1 MSTGAWHF
9 DNPDPNKGL
18 GLLDY
23 EDSLFQPDDTRLQ
36 KHYFYGDGS
45 NGRKDLQQVTHR
57 LFKSD
62 ATDQNGVYSD
72 FDDYQTQ
79 YFTDGF
85 YARPKGM
92 RYPGGVKLAY
102 LYDFNGY
109 LTHERDPVSGLV
121 YRQTTVRNARHQTEG
136 ASLANGAMTQ
146 VSDYHGA
153 TGQMATHAVTSG
165 LPLGV
170 LRALEVMRCS
180 GS

>member
-1 MSTGAWHF
+1 MA
-9 DNPDPNKGL
+9 
-18 GLLDY
+18 
-23 EDSLFQPDDTRLQ
+23 
-36 KHYFYGDGS
+36 
-45 NGRKDLQQVTHR
+45 KDLQQVTHR

-62 ATDQNGVYSD
+62 STDQNGVYSE

-109 LTHERDPVSGLV
+109 LTHEQDPVSGLI

-146 VSDYHGA
+146 VP
-153 TGQMATHAVTSG
+153 AVTAWLTG
-165 LPLGV
+165 
-170 LRALEVMRCS
+170 R
-180 GS
+180 